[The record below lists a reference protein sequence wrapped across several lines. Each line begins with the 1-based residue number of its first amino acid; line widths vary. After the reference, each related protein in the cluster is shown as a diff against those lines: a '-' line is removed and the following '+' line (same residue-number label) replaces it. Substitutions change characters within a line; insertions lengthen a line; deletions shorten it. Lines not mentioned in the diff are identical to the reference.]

1 VSNSDAPDKL
11 SAATI
16 NAARIDR
23 ARTIVRRDSVVS
35 MSTRT
40 GSARARRASAA
51 LVSLVLV
58 APLLSACAGTVPLD
72 PGPESNDPQCAAIS
86 VRVPDT
92 IGELAR
98 RATNAQA
105 TAAWGDPAAV
115 IYRCGLPAQP
125 PSDLPCFDV
134 DGVDWLLDESNAP
147 QYVFTTYG
155 RTPVTEVIVD
165 VTYIAGADAVRA
177 LSAPV
182 SVVDADARCLAAT
195 DVFGGG
201 SVSPTAEPTP

>member
-1 VSNSDAPDKL
+1 M
-11 SAATI
+11 
-16 NAARIDR
+16 
-23 ARTIVRRDSVVS
+23 RRDSVVT
-35 MSTRT
+35 MLTRT
-40 GSARARRASAA
+40 AAARARRASTTLMVTVA
-51 LVSLVLV
+51 LM
-58 APLLSACAGTVPLD
+58 LSGCAGTVSLD
-72 PGPESNDPQCAAIS
+72 PGPESNDSDCAAIS

-92 IGELAR
+92 IGDLER
-98 RATNAQA
+98 RSTTAQA

-115 IYRCGLPAQP
+115 IYRCGLPEQG

-147 QYVFTTYG
+147 RYVFTTYG

-177 LSAPV
+177 ISAAV
-182 SVVDADARCLAAT
+182 AAVDADARCLAAT

-201 SVSPTAEPTP
+201 SVSPSAEPTPTP

>member
-1 VSNSDAPDKL
+1 
-11 SAATI
+11 
-16 NAARIDR
+16 
-23 ARTIVRRDSVVS
+23 

-40 GSARARRASAA
+40 VPARARRASIA
-51 LVSLVLV
+51 LLVTAVL
-58 APLLSACAGTVPLD
+58 ALAGCAGTVPLD
-72 PGPESNDPQCAAIS
+72 PGPEANDPECAAIS

-92 IGELAR
+92 IGELER
-98 RATNAQA
+98 RTTNAQA

-115 IYRCGLPAQP
+115 IYRCGLPEQG

-147 QYVFTTYG
+147 RYVFTTYG

-165 VTYIAGADAVRA
+165 VDYVAGADAVRA
-177 LSAPV
+177 ISPAV

-201 SVSPTAEPTP
+201 SVSPTAEPTPTPTP

>member
-1 VSNSDAPDKL
+1 
-11 SAATI
+11 
-16 NAARIDR
+16 
-23 ARTIVRRDSVVS
+23 

-40 GSARARRASAA
+40 VPFRARWASAA
-51 LVSLVLV
+51 LIATAALVL
-58 APLLSACAGTVPLD
+58 SGCAGTVPLE
-72 PGPESNDPQCAAIS
+72 PGPDANNPECAAIS
-86 VRVPDT
+86 VRVPDS
-92 IGELAR
+92 INELNR
-98 RATNAQA
+98 RTTNAQA

-115 IYRCGLPAQP
+115 IYRCGLPEHG

-147 QYVFTTYG
+147 RYVFTTYG

-165 VTYIAGADAVRA
+165 ITYVAGADAVRA
-177 LSAPV
+177 ISSAV

-201 SVSPTAEPTP
+201 SVSPTGAPTPTPTP